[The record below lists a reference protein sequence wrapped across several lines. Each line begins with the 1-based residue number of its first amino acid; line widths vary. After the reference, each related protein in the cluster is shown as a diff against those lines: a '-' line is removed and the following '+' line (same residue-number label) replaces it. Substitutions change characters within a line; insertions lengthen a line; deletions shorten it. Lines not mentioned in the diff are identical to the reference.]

1 MQSDYILRKATLADV
16 ETVTQ
21 LTHAAYEKYIE
32 RMGRKPRPMLADY
45 AELIAKDLTWLVLQN
60 DAPIGALVLLEEAD
74 AMLIYS
80 IAIAP
85 SHQRKGLGR
94 MLLRFAE
101 QQAQLKGYE
110 KIKLYTNERMDD
122 NVDYY
127 KRFGYIE
134 THREPYGET
143 IVVYMAKQVEHY
155 ENI

>member
-1 MQSDYILRKATLADV
+1 
-16 ETVTQ
+16 
-21 LTHAAYEKYIE
+21 
-32 RMGRKPRPMLADY
+32 
-45 AELIAKDLTWLVLQN
+45 LVLQN
-60 DAPIGALVLLEEAD
+60 DAPIGALVLLDELD